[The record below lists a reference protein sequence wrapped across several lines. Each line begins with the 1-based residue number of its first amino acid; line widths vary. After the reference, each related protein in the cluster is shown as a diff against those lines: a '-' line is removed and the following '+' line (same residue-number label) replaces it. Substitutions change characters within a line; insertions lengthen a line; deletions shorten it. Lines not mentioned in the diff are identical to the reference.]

1 MEILVVLFLRFFVM
15 EENEAEEEK
24 ADHHRE
30 SGGVV
35 RVSGDDK
42 PLVLR
47 VLQRSNW
54 NLKEEEE
61 EEERL
66 GEIEGRKINIHAYKI
81 RGSRWRSKR
90 QKSDLV

>member
-1 MEILVVLFLRFFVM
+1 MNGGSLVRTHIVRSHGLEYMEILVVLLFLRFFVM

-35 RVSGDDK
+35 RISGDDE

-47 VLQRSNW
+47 VLQRSN
-54 NLKEEEE
+54 
-61 EEERL
+61 
-66 GEIEGRKINIHAYKI
+66 
-81 RGSRWRSKR
+81 
-90 QKSDLV
+90 